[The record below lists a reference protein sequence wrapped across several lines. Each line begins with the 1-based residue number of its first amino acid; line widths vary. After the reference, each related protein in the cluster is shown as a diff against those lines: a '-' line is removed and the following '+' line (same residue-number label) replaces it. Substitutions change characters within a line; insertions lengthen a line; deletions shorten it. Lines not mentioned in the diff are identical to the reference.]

1 MRASLRKNG
10 FLTAPFVIV
19 FALATPVFGQTLQD
33 AIPPAEL
40 PPSSFSGGQFVDSR
54 GCVFIRAGF
63 DGTVQ
68 WAPRVTR
75 DGRQI
80 CGLQPTFGAGNTPV
94 PNVAAVPAAPSQ
106 RALTHAQACDG
117 RTGVQPDIINQQT
130 GQPIDCGGPRPVQRP
145 AATPT
150 WQGVTRAEACAESA
164 ATGRQFRNSRTG
176 LPLACDG

>member
-1 MRASLRKNG
+1 MRAFVKKNS
-10 FLTAPFVIV
+10 FLTAPIMIS
-19 FALATPVFGQTLQD
+19 FALTTAVFGQSLRD

-80 CGLQPTFGAGNTPV
+80 CGLQPTFGAGNTPA

-106 RALTHAQACDG
+106 RVLTQAQACEG
-117 RTGVQPDIINQQT
+117 RTGVQPDLINRQT
-130 GQPIDCGGPRPVQRP
+130 GQPIDCGGLPPAQPPV
-145 AATPT
+145 AAPV

-164 ATGRQFRNSRTG
+164 ATGRQFRNSATG
-176 LPLACDG
+176 LPLVCDG